1 MTPKNEKEFGKHPS
15 QKPIQVMDRL
25 VIGLS
30 NKKEM
35 ILDPFCG
42 SGSTL
47 VSSKKNGRSY
57 YGIDSNPE
65 FTKLSRKRVL
75 EISKQRSLL

>member
-1 MTPKNEKEFGKHPS
+1 
-15 QKPIQVMDRL
+15 MDRL

-47 VSSKKNGRSY
+47 VSSKKMVEIIMELIVIQNLPNYQRK
-57 YGIDSNPE
+57 E
-65 FTKLSRKRVL
+65 F
-75 EISKQRSLL
+75 